1 MTPTHLFVFVL
12 LVPLAGAAFALVLPP
27 DDRLTLRAVGVVT
40 GVVAF
45 VAGVV
50 LTAAGGATLA
60 LPGTPIVL
68 SWSGVAVPAALTV
81 LAVTPMALRAGAPR
95 VQGGLAAYVVAVLG
109 TAALSVLSIVLPD
122 PRAALAA
129 ATVAAVPPFALV
141 ALFGGPE
148 RGSVSYRAAGLW
160 LLADASALAAIVLLP
175 SWSGAVLVVAALG
188 PGLVRLAAGPW
199 GLWALPVI
207 EQAPVSAACLVPGA
221 VAPVGA
227 TLLLRIAAVPGVD
240 VGVVLVPVVVVLAL
254 AGAGGAALVVAER
267 DLRRLV
273 AHLVGVLGAFAAV
286 GLLAGAVGPALS
298 LVVLTGFAAPFA
310 LMVVEAIERRLETRR
325 VHELAGLFAGAP
337 LLGTL
342 LPLALLS
349 LVGLPWLGTGGAVW
363 SLIGALTARDATAV
377 AVAAVAVAAVVFGV
391 VLFIVATDVVVV
403 AGRAAL
409 PSRRRSNDIRVSFLQ
424 GMRLLL
430 PLFALVAASAFV
442 ERVVAAAGGAAR

>member
-1 MTPTHLFVFVL
+1 MTAAHLFVLVL
-12 LVPLAGAAFALVLPP
+12 LAPLGGAAFALVLPP
-27 DDRLTLRAVGVVT
+27 DDRLTLRAVGVAT

-50 LTAAGGATLA
+50 LTAIGGETLT
-60 LPGTPIVL
+60 LPGTAVVL
-68 SWSGVAVPAALTV
+68 SWSGVAVPAALTI

-95 VQGGLAAYVVAVLG
+95 VHEGLASYVVAVLG
-109 TAALSVLSIVLPD
+109 TAALSVLAVVLAD

-160 LLADASALAAIVLLP
+160 ILVDATALAALALLP

-227 TLLLRIAAVPGVD
+227 TLLVRVAAVPGVD
-240 VGVVLVPVVVVLAL
+240 VGGVLVPIAIVMAL
-254 AGAGGAALVVAER
+254 AGAGGASLVVAER

-286 GLLAGAVGPALS
+286 GLLAGVTQPALS
-298 LVVLTGFAAPFA
+298 LVVLTGFAAPLA

-325 VHELAGLFAGAP
+325 VHELAGLLTGAP
-337 LLGTL
+337 LLGAL
-342 LPLALLS
+342 LPLSFLS
-349 LVGLPWLGTGGAVW
+349 LAGLPWPGTGGAAW
-363 SLIGALTARDATAV
+363 GLIASLATVTPRAVGVVAL
-377 AVAAVAVAAVVFGV
+377 VFGV
-391 VLFIVATDVVVV
+391 ALLVVMTDVVVV

-409 PSRRRSNDIRVSFLQ
+409 PARRRAGAIRVSFLQ
-424 GMRLLL
+424 GIRLLV
-430 PLFALVAASAFV
+430 PLVALVAASGV
-442 ERVVAAAGGAAR
+442 VDRVVALAGASR

>member
-1 MTPTHLFVFVL
+1 MTPTHLFVVVL

-40 GVVAF
+40 GVVALA
-45 VAGVV
+45 AGVV
-50 LTAAGGATLA
+50 LTVEGGATLSV
-60 LPGTPIVL
+60 PGTPVVL

-81 LAVTPMALRAGAPR
+81 LAATPMALRAGAPR
-95 VQGGLAAYVVAVLG
+95 VPSGLSAYVVAVLG
-109 TAALSVLSIVLPD
+109 TAALSVLAIVLPD

-160 LLADASALAAIVLLP
+160 ILADVTALAGLVLLP
-175 SWSGAVLVVAALG
+175 SWSGPVLVIAALG

-199 GLWALPVI
+199 GLWALPVV

-240 VGVVLVPVVVVLAL
+240 VGGVLLPVAAVMAL
-254 AGAGGAALVVAER
+254 AGAGGASLVVAER

-286 GLLAGAVGPALS
+286 GLLAGATRPALS

-337 LLGTL
+337 LLGCL

-349 LVGLPWLGTGGAVW
+349 LVGLPWLGTGGAAW
-363 SLIGALTARDATAV
+363 SLIAALAAVDV
-377 AVAAVAVAAVVFGV
+377 AVAAVGGVFGLALLV
-391 VLFIVATDVVVV
+391 VATDVVVV
-403 AGRAAL
+403 VGRAAL
-409 PSRRRSNDIRVSFLQ
+409 PSRRRRVDLRVSFLQ
-424 GMRLLL
+424 GVRLLV
-430 PLFALVAASAFV
+430 PLVALVVASGLV
-442 ERVVAAAGGAAR
+442 ERIVAAAVAGPSR